1 MVTMIGHLSKARRIV
16 AKIGSG
22 LVVDTVSGKLRSQW
36 LDSLVKDVARCRNR
50 GQDVVL
56 VSSGA
61 IALGRSALGLPPGPL
76 KLETYQAAAAAGQS
90 RLAYAYAEA
99 LEKHGIDAAQIL
111 LTGDDTESRRRYLN
125 ASNTMATL
133 LQLGA
138 VPVINENDTV
148 TTEEIR
154 FGDNDRLA
162 ARVAQMVSADVL
174 ALLSDVNGLYTSDP
188 AKGDGGEL
196 VREVAAIT
204 PEIEAMAGR
213 ALTDHGSGGMVTKI
227 SAARIANSAG
237 CAVVLS
243 KGSVNAPLEAVENGA
258 DCTWFLPT
266 DTPRTARK
274 NWIAGGLTTQGALI
288 LDDGAVQAL
297 NSGKSL
303 LPAGVAAV
311 EGAFQRGDAVIL
323 KNAAGAEIG
332 CGLCAYSLEDAQR
345 ILGHKS
351 GEFEAL
357 LGYRGR
363 DEMIHRDDLV
373 LTEEGK

>member
-1 MVTMIGHLSKARRIV
+1 
-16 AKIGSG
+16 
-22 LVVDTVSGKLRSQW
+22 
-36 LDSLVKDVARCRNR
+36 
-50 GQDVVL
+50 
-56 VSSGA
+56 
-61 IALGRSALGLPPGPL
+61 
-76 KLETYQAAAAAGQS
+76 
-90 RLAYAYAEA
+90 
-99 LEKHGIDAAQIL
+99 
-111 LTGDDTESRRRYLN
+111 
-125 ASNTMATL
+125 
-133 LQLGA
+133 
-138 VPVINENDTV
+138 
-148 TTEEIR
+148 
-154 FGDNDRLA
+154 
-162 ARVAQMVSADVL
+162 
-174 ALLSDVNGLYTSDP
+174 
-188 AKGDGGEL
+188 
-196 VREVAAIT
+196 
-204 PEIEAMAGR
+204 
-213 ALTDHGSGGMVTKI
+213 
-227 SAARIANSAG
+227 
-237 CAVVLS
+237 VLS

>member
-1 MVTMIGHLSKARRIV
+1 MVTMNGRLGNARRIV

-90 RLAYAYAEA
+90 RLAHAYAEA

-111 LTGDDTESRRRYLN
+111 LTRDDTESRRRYLN

-133 LQLGA
+133 LLLGA

-174 ALLSDVNGLYTSDP
+174 ALLSDVDGLYTSDP

-196 VREVAAIT
+196 VREVSVIT
-204 PEIEAMAGR
+204 PEIEAMAGTAR
-213 ALTDHGSGGMVTKI
+213 TDHGSGGMVTKI
-227 SAARIANSAG
+227 SAARIANGAG

-243 KGSVNAPLEAVENGA
+243 KGYVEAPLEAVENGA
-258 DCTWFLPT
+258 NCTWFLPT
-266 DTPRTARK
+266 DTPRAARK
-274 NWIAGGLTTQGALI
+274 NWIARGLTTQGTLI
-288 LDDGAVQAL
+288 LDYVAVQAL
-297 NSGKSL
+297 HNGKSL
-303 LPAGVAAV
+303 LPAGVVAV
-311 EGAFQRGDAVIL
+311 EGAFQRGDAVIF
-323 KNAAGAEIG
+323 KNPAGFEVG
-332 CGLCAYSLEDAQR
+332 RGLCAYSLDDAQR

-363 DEMIHRDDLV
+363 EEMVHRDDLV
-373 LTEEGK
+373 LSEERK